1 MKDST
6 KHIIAKEIYFFFKWF
21 IRGFGLGIILGFLS
35 IPLVRYFTGDT
46 HTPWFATMLDDAEI
60 TEYQKPKEITCF
72 TTVIEEKQ
80 RPRREMRK
88 MFWSEFSQ

>member
-21 IRGFGLGIILGFLS
+21 IRGLGLGIIIVFLS

-46 HTPWFATMLDDAEI
+46 HTQPAEHS
-60 TEYQKPKEITCF
+60 
-72 TTVIEEKQ
+72 
-80 RPRREMRK
+80 
-88 MFWSEFSQ
+88 W